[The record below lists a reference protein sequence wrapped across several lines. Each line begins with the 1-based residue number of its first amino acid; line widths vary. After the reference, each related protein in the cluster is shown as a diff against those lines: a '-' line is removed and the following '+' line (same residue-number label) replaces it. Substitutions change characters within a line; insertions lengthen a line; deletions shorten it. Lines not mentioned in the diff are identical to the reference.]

1 MIARIWQ
8 GTTQAEQA
16 DKYLEFL
23 NETGIVNYRGTP
35 GNLGAY
41 ILRRIENDTAHFLTL
56 SYWRSLDAVERFAG
70 SDLEKAKY
78 YPEDSE
84 FLLTF
89 EPRVQHFELFGESER
104 SHRVDRFREIR
115 RGLPRWW

>member
-1 MIARIWQ
+1 MIARLWH

-23 NETGIVNYRGTP
+23 NETGIVDYRGTP
-35 GNLGAY
+35 GNVGAHV
-41 ILRRIENDTAHFLTL
+41 LRRIEKDTAHFLTL

-70 SDLEKAKY
+70 GDLEKAKY

-89 EPRVQHFELFGESER
+89 EPRVQHFELFGGSESF
-104 SHRVDRFREIR
+104 HRVDRFREIR